1 MTTGTANFPE
11 LLWPGISTIWADT
24 YRRYPPLWNRMMILR
39 RSTKAFEKEQGITG
53 FGLVGQKTESASV
66 PYVDMLQGYQREYV
80 NLTYGLGTIITQEL
94 MEDEQYNVIN
104 NVPRMLA
111 ESMRQTEETVSASVF
126 NLGFSTSMLGADGVS
141 FFNASHPNVRGG
153 TQSNQPAVASDLTQ
167 ASLEQA
173 YIDIMGWLDDAG
185 LRINLMPEKLLVA
198 PTNRFV
204 AEKILGT
211 KFAVGSADNDIN
223 PMAGQ
228 LDLVVNPFF
237 TDPDAWFILTNS
249 NAGATFYRRRNAQI
263 TRDNEFDT
271 ENLKIKT
278 TARFSV
284 GVTDWRYAYGSAGA

>member
-1 MTTGTANFPE
+1 MTTGTGNLPE

-24 YRRYPPLWNRMMILR
+24 YRRYPPLWNRFMILR
-39 RSTKAFEKEQGITG
+39 RSNKAFEKEQGVTG
-53 FGLVGQKTESASV
+53 FGLVGQKDDGDSV

-80 NLTYGLGTIITQEL
+80 NLTYGLGTTITREL

-104 NVPRMLA
+104 NVPKMLA

-126 NLGFSTSMLGADGVS
+126 NLGFSTMLTADGS
-141 FFNASHPNVRGG
+141 AFFSSTHPNVRGG
-153 TQSNQPAVASDLTQ
+153 TQRNIPAVASDLTQ

-173 YIDIMGWLDDAG
+173 YIDIHDWRDDSD
-185 LRINLMPEKLLVA
+185 LKINLMPEKLLVA

-228 LDLVVNPFF
+228 LDLIVNPFL
-237 TDPDAWFILTNS
+237 TDPDAWFIITNAK
-249 NAGATFYRRRNAQI
+249 AGATFYRRRNAEI

-271 ENLKIKT
+271 EILKTKT
-278 TARFSV
+278 TSRFSV
-284 GVTDWRYAYGSAGA
+284 GVTDWRYGYASAGA

>member
-1 MTTGTANFPE
+1 MVTGQANLPE

-24 YRRYPPLWNRMMILR
+24 YRRYPPLWKRMMILR
-39 RSTKAFEKEQGITG
+39 RATKAFEKEQGVVG
-53 FGLVGQKTESASV
+53 FGAAGEKDHADSV
-66 PYVDMLQGYQREYV
+66 PFVDLLQGYQREYV
-80 NLTYGLGTIITQEL
+80 MITYALGTTITREL

-111 ESMRQTEETVSASVF
+111 ESMRQTEEIVSASVF
-126 NLGFSTSMLGADGVS
+126 NLGFSTMLGADGQE
-141 FFNASHPNVRGG
+141 FFSSAHPNVRGG
-153 TQSNQPAVASDLTQ
+153 TQRNIPAIASDLTQ

-173 YIDIMGWLDDAG
+173 YIDIHDWQDDSQ

-204 AEKILGT
+204 GEKILGT

-228 LDLVVNPFF
+228 LDLIVNPFL
-237 TDPDAWFILTNS
+237 TDPDAWFVLTS
-249 NAGATFYRRRNAQI
+249 SKAGATFYRRRNAEI

-271 ENLKIKT
+271 EILKTKT
-278 TARFSV
+278 TGRFAV

>member
-1 MTTGTANFPE
+1 MTVGTANFPE

-24 YRRYPPLWNRMMILR
+24 YRRYPPLWSRFMILR
-39 RSTKAFEKEQGITG
+39 RSTKAFEKEQGVTG
-53 FGLVGQKTESASV
+53 FGLAGQKSESASV

-80 NLTYGLGTIITQEL
+80 NLTYGLGTIITREL

-111 ESMRQTEETVSASVF
+111 ESMRQTEETISASVF
-126 NLGFSTSMLGADGVS
+126 NLGFSTMNGADGVS
-141 FFNASHPNVRGG
+141 FFNSAHPNVRGG
-153 TQSNQPAVASDLTQ
+153 TQRNIPAVASDLTQ

-173 YIDIMGWLDDAG
+173 YIDIHDWQDDSS

-228 LDLVVNPFF
+228 LDLIVNPFL

-249 NAGATFYRRRNAQI
+249 KAGATFYRRRNAEVS
-263 TRDNEFDT
+263 RDNEFDT

-284 GVTDWRYAYGSAGA
+284 GATDWRYAYGSAGA

>member
-1 MTTGTANFPE
+1 MTTGTANLPE
-11 LLWPGISTIWADT
+11 LLWPGIATIWGDT

-39 RSTKAFEKEQGITG
+39 RSNKAFEKEQGVTG
-53 FGLVGQKTESASV
+53 FGLAGAKGQGASV

-80 NLTYGLGTIITQEL
+80 NLTYGLGTIITREL

-111 ESMRQTEETVSASVF
+111 ESMRQTEETISASVF
-126 NLGFSTSMLGADGVS
+126 NLGFTTMLGADGVS
-141 FFNASHPNVRGG
+141 FFNSAHPNVRGG
-153 TQSNQPAVASDLTQ
+153 TQRNIPGVASDLTQ

-173 YIDIMGWLDDAG
+173 YIDIHDWQDDSG
-185 LRINLMPEKLLVA
+185 LKINLMPEKLLVA
-198 PTNRFV
+198 PANRFV

-228 LDLVVNPFF
+228 LDLIVNPFL
-237 TDPDAWFILTNS
+237 TDPDAWFVLTNS
-249 NAGATFYRRRNAQI
+249 RAGATFMRRRNAEI

-271 ENLKIKT
+271 ENLKTKT

-284 GVTDWRYAYGSAGA
+284 GVTDWRYAYGAAGA

>member
-1 MTTGTANFPE
+1 MVTGQGNLPE

-24 YRRYPPLWNRMMILR
+24 YRRYPPLWKRMMITR
-39 RSTKAFEKEQGITG
+39 RATKAFEKEQGVTG
-53 FGLVGQKTESASV
+53 FGTAGEKDHSDSV
-66 PYVDMLQGYQREYV
+66 PFVDLLQGFQREYV
-80 NLTYGLGTIITQEL
+80 MITYALGTTITREL

-111 ESMRQTEETVSASVF
+111 ESMRQTEEVVSASVF
-126 NLGFSTSMLGADGVS
+126 NLGFSTMLGADGRP
-141 FFNASHPNVRGG
+141 FFDASHPNVRGG
-153 TQSNQPAVASDLTQ
+153 TQRNIPSLAADLSQ

-173 YIDIMGWLDDAG
+173 YIDIHDWQDDSQ

-198 PTNRFV
+198 PSNRFV

-211 KFAVGSADNDIN
+211 KFAVGNAFNDIN

-228 LDLVVNPFF
+228 LDLIVNPFLL
-237 TDPDAWFILTNS
+237 DPDAWFVLTNS
-249 NAGATFYRRRNAQI
+249 KAGATFYRRRNAEI

-271 ENLKIKT
+271 EILKTKT
-278 TARFSV
+278 TSRFGV

>member
-198 PTNRFV
+198 PANRFV

>member
-1 MTTGTANFPE
+1 MVTGQGNLPE

-24 YRRYPPLWNRMMILR
+24 YRRYPPLWKRMLITR
-39 RSTKAFEKEQGITG
+39 RATKAFEKEQGVTG
-53 FGLVGQKTESASV
+53 FGTAGEKDHADSV
-66 PYVDMLQGYQREYV
+66 PFVDMLQGYQREYV
-80 NLTYGLGTIITQEL
+80 MITYALGTIITREL

-111 ESMRQTEETVSASVF
+111 ESMRQTEEIVSASVF
-126 NLGFSTSMLGADGVS
+126 NLGFSTMLGADGQT
-141 FFNASHPNVRGG
+141 FFSPLHPNVRGG
-153 TQSNQPAVASDLTQ
+153 TQRNITAVASDLTQ

-173 YIDIMGWLDDAG
+173 YIDIHDWQDDSQ

-204 AEKILGT
+204 GEKILGT

-228 LDLVVNPFF
+228 LELIVNPFL
-237 TDPDAWFILTNS
+237 TDPDAWFVLTNS
-249 NAGATFYRRRNAQI
+249 KAGATFYRRRNAEI

-271 ENLKIKT
+271 EVLKTKT
-278 TARFSV
+278 TGRFAV

>member
-1 MTTGTANFPE
+1 MTTGTGNLPE

-24 YRRYPPLWNRMMILR
+24 YRRYPPLWNRYMILR
-39 RSTKAFEKEQGITG
+39 RSNKAFEKEQGVTG
-53 FGLVGQKTESASV
+53 FGLVGQKDDGDSV
-66 PYVDMLQGYQREYV
+66 QYVDMLQGYQREYV
-80 NLTYGLGTIITQEL
+80 NLTYGLGTTITREL

-104 NVPRMLA
+104 NVPKMLA

-126 NLGFSTSMLGADGVS
+126 NLGFSTMLTADGTA
-141 FFNASHPNVRGG
+141 FFSSTHPNVRGG
-153 TQSNQPAVASDLTQ
+153 TQRNIPAVASDLTQ

-173 YIDIMGWLDDAG
+173 YIDIHDWRDDSD
-185 LRINLMPEKLLVA
+185 LKINLMPEKLAVA

-228 LDLVVNPFF
+228 LDLIVNPFF
-237 TDPDAWFILTNS
+237 TDPDAWFIITNS
-249 NAGATFYRRRNAQI
+249 KSGATFYRRRNAEI

-271 ENLKIKT
+271 EILKTKT

>member
-1 MTTGTANFPE
+1 MTTGTSNFPE

-24 YRRYPPLWNRMMILR
+24 YRRYPPLWSRMMILR

-126 NLGFSTSMLGADGVS
+126 NLGFSSSMLGADGVS

-173 YIDIMGWLDDAG
+173 YIDIMAWNDDSG
-185 LRINLMPEKLLVA
+185 LRINPMPEKLLVA

-228 LDLVVNPFF
+228 LDLIVNPFL
-237 TDPDAWFILTNS
+237 TDPDAWFIMTNTK
-249 NAGATFYRRRNAQI
+249 AGATFYRRRNAQI

>member
-1 MTTGTANFPE
+1 
-11 LLWPGISTIWADT
+11 
-24 YRRYPPLWNRMMILR
+24 MILR
-39 RSTKAFEKEQGITG
+39 RSTKAFEKEQGVTG

-80 NLTYGLGTIITQEL
+80 NLTYGLGTIITKEL

-126 NLGFSTSMLGADGVS
+126 NLGFTTMASADGVS
-141 FFNASHPNVRGG
+141 FFNSAHPNVRGG
-153 TQSNQPAVASDLTQ
+153 TQRNIPAVASDLTQ

-173 YIDIMGWLDDAG
+173 YIDIHDYFDDSG

-228 LDLVVNPFF
+228 LDLIVNPFL
-237 TDPDAWFILTNS
+237 TDPDAWFILTNNKS
-249 NAGATFYRRRNAQI
+249 GATFYRRRNAEI

-271 ENLKIKT
+271 ENLKTKT
-278 TARFSV
+278 TARFAV
-284 GVTDWRYAYGSAGA
+284 GVTDWRHGYGSAGA

>member
-111 ESMRQTEETVSASVF
+111 ESMRQTEETVAASVF

-153 TQSNQPAVASDLTQ
+153 TQSNQPGVASDLTQ

-173 YIDIMGWLDDAG
+173 YIDIMGFVDDAG
-185 LRINLMPEKLLVA
+185 LKINLMPEKLLVA

-249 NAGATFYRRRNAQI
+249 AAGATFYRRRNAQI